1 MTEEQRNI
9 ILKASDLSIGYTTKK
24 GQQII
29 ASNINISLEKGK
41 LVCLLGKNGIGKST
55 LLRTI
60 SKVQPKLAGSIE
72 IENESLQAI
81 SAKALS
87 QKIGLVLTERIP
99 ESNLTVYELI
109 ALGRQPYTNWLGTLT
124 EEDTKHIQAA
134 IENTNITDLAKKR
147 YDELSD
153 GQLQKVMIAR
163 VLAQNTDIIILDEP
177 TAHLDIHHKIE
188 VFNLLKSLVNEY
200 GKTVIISTH
209 EVQLAIQLADEL
221 WLMNKDKFT
230 SGTTETLI
238 AENQLDTLFDSELV
252 KFDAKTK
259 QFIINT

>member
-9 ILKASDLSIGYTTKK
+9 ILKARDLSIGYTTKK
-24 GQQII
+24 KQQII

-60 SKVQPKLAGSIE
+60 AKVQPKLAGSIE
-72 IENESLQAI
+72 IDSESLQAI

-124 EEDTKHIQAA
+124 GDDKKHIKKA
-134 IENTNITDLAKKR
+134 IESTNIGDLSNKR
-147 YDELSD
+147 CDELSD

-163 VLAQNTDIIILDEP
+163 VLAQNTDIIMLDEP

-209 EVQLAIQLADEL
+209 EVQLAIQLVDEL

-230 SGTTETLI
+230 SGATETLI
-238 AENQLDTLFDSELV
+238 TENQLDTLFDSELV